1 MLLEREGRGQQEGGG
16 GTGDRGGQSKDSIL
30 GDHSVSDGRP
40 GNAEPERGA
49 RQLLVPRKSSQG
61 PLECA
66 GKRREGAEL
75 EP

>member
-1 MLLEREGRGQQEGGG
+1 M
-16 GTGDRGGQSKDSIL
+16 DSMKDSIL